1 MLAIPSLALGQAS
14 TVNDPVYNVLTAY
27 GQSCNDACDV
37 FDLSCVSLPFSTSI
51 PNIVGNPSQLTALT
65 LATNP
70 PVNCTNLKFSE
81 SYGIGMPRVELN
93 GNDINCWALF
103 FLICLSWSLPLPF
116 PAPPPLPRA
125 SRRRHFLRSAI
136 AKLP

>member
-1 MLAIPSLALGQAS
+1 MLAILSLALGQAS
-14 TVNDPVYNVLTAY
+14 TVNNPVYNVLTAY

-37 FDLSCVSLPFSTSI
+37 FDLSCVSLPFNTSI
-51 PNIVGNPSQLTALT
+51 PNTVGNLTALT

-93 GNDINCWALF
+93 GNCSYGICSAAILSHSCTEYSPLLQVF
-103 FLICLSWSLPLPF
+103 FTTSV
-116 PAPPPLPRA
+116 
-125 SRRRHFLRSAI
+125 
-136 AKLP
+136 